1 MSHDAFSRQF
11 DDRPRYQRP
20 RRVHTQPVR
29 YLKAPPSPET
39 PAMIYREGRLP
50 FWSPQLMSTDTC
62 DGRTRLNYSPNGKF
76 TEHGWP
82 HRPPRSPQLM
92 STDTCDGRTR
102 LNYSPNGKFTEH
114 GWPHRPPRKRLAFV
128 PGSGYDSFLYRDEN
142 RDCDSDIFDGHDGF
156 DLFGEEDDHLYGS
169 SWTDDVESLNLDF
182 ESDLNLDFESD
193 LNLDPSH
200 IGYGDAVDS
209 GEKSPPHRKRER
221 LVQKIDWANAAGTW
235 PDRRKY

>member
-1 MSHDAFSRQF
+1 MSQDAFSRQF

-50 FWSPQLMSTDTC
+50 FW
-62 DGRTRLNYSPNGKF
+62 
-76 TEHGWP
+76 
-82 HRPPRSPQLM
+82 SPQLM

-182 ESDLNLDFESD
+182 ESDLNLD
-193 LNLDPSH
+193 PSH